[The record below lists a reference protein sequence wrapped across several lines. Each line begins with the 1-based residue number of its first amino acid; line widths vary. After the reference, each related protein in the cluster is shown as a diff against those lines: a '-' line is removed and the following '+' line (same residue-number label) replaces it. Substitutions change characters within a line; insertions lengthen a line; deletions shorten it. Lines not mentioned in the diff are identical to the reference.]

1 MPRLEL
7 LAALITSRLV
17 HCVKEALET
26 LNKVNIN
33 KVYFWSDSFT
43 TLFWI
48 KSVNKQWKLFV
59 ENRVKHIG
67 ELVPPDRWFYC
78 STDDN
83 PADIPTGGLEFSELR
98 ESSKWWFRPFWLRL
112 PEASWPDQPEGM
124 KSPTDECIS
133 EMKAEDR
140 KLFKTAGLSEQNC
153 EEEIIVMQAESKHV
167 VIDSDSLINYERYGT
182 YSRLL

>member
-1 MPRLEL
+1 M
-7 LAALITSRLV
+7 

-48 KSVNKQWKLFV
+48 KGVNKQWKLFV
-59 ENRVKHIG
+59 ENPVKDIR
-67 ELVPPDRWFYC
+67 ELAPPDRWFYC

-83 PADIPTGGLEFSELR
+83 PADIPTRGLEFSKLR
-98 ESSKWWFRPFWLRL
+98 ESSKWWFGPFWLRL
-112 PEASWPDQPEGM
+112 PEASWPDQPEVM

-140 KLFKTAGLSEQNC
+140 KLFETAGLLEQNSG
-153 EEEIIVMQAESKHV
+153 EEIIVMQAESKHV
-167 VIDSDSLINYERYGT
+167 VIDSDSLINKSPTGI
-182 YSRLL
+182 